1 MEIMEDRP
9 MKQKT
14 KPKFRIFKIFLIIIA
29 IVIVIIFAL
38 RTINGMRFSLNTEVI
53 GSYAFAGNMDAYPLE
68 QEGMTISAIHDGYT
82 NGFHIIPDEK
92 SKSGLIVSFGGSDGG
107 TDFDRS
113 VMLAKEGYEVVSLF
127 YFGQENQPALYNNVP
142 LEFFGEFLE
151 YAKTANIDTS
161 SLTLSGVS
169 KGAELAL
176 LLTNYYDEIDNVVL
190 FAPSSYVFQGGDMP
204 ANTSSWTYNDEE
216 LPYINL
222 MPNAWGVVKLMSPM
236 IINYP
241 IEYRDF
247 QHDMILKADNAD
259 DALIDVSDFKG
270 KILAFAGEDD
280 RTWPADI
287 MGQMIKDLA
296 PEQTELYIY
305 PNAGHV
311 FLPVEYIATGGTVE
325 SNTYAQADSDIKLLE
340 FLTKYHK

>member
-1 MEIMEDRP
+1 
-9 MKQKT
+9 MKQNI
-14 KPKFRIFKIFLIIIA
+14 KPKFRTLKIFFIIIA
-29 IVIVIIFAL
+29 IVVITIFAL
-38 RTINGMRFSLNTEVI
+38 RTINGIRFSFDTEKI
-53 GSYAFAGNMDAYPLE
+53 GSYAFAGDMAAYSLE

-82 NGFHIIPDEK
+82 NGFHMIPDKK
-92 SKSGLIVSFGGSDGG
+92 SKSGLIVTFGGSDGG

-127 YFGQENQPALYNNVP
+127 YFGQENQPPLYNNIP
-142 LEFFGEFLE
+142 LEFFGDFLE

-161 SLTLSGVS
+161 RLTLIGVS

-176 LLTNYYDEIDNVVL
+176 LLTNYYDEINNVVL

-204 ANTSSWTYNDEE
+204 ANTSSWTYNGEE

-222 MPNAWGVVKLMSPM
+222 MPNFWGVVKLMSPM

-247 QHDMILKADNAD
+247 QHDMILKANNAD

-280 RTWPADI
+280 RTWHSDI
-287 MGQMIKDLA
+287 MGQIIKDLA
-296 PEQTELYIY
+296 PEQTELHIY
-305 PNAGHV
+305 PNAGHI
-311 FLPVEYIATGGTVE
+311 FLPVEYMANGGTIE
-325 SNTYAQADSDIKLLE
+325 SNMHAKTDSDTKLLE
-340 FLTKYHK
+340 FLTNYHK